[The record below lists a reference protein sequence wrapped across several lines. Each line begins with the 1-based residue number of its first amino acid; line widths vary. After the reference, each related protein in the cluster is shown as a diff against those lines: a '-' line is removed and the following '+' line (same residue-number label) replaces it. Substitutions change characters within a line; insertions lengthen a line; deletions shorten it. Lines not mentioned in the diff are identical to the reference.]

1 MKKGELFKALIR
13 DGGPQKRYGYVTSEP
28 VYDIPADLLSIVPD
42 EGTRGTDLF
51 KAAKEKFGY
60 YGDESDEA
68 CKTLV
73 NN

>member
-1 MKKGELFKALIR
+1 
-13 DGGPQKRYGYVTSEP
+13 